1 MKKISDLTPHPDNF
15 ITVEAKITTIQ
26 DQDQK
31 GIRGVLGDAS
41 GVVDFY
47 IIKSAIPEGLEL
59 KEGDIVR
66 IVEGKCKVYDE
77 HAYVS
82 VAGGIL
88 RKVDNG
94 SINVNDAFNASKDT
108 YGKVTLDGEEER
120 KDRGGRRTRGSGPRK
135 SSSQGRT
142 SERKNDSGDFD
153 RRRNDR
159 RDNERRPNSRN
170 YQNSGELKQPE
181 FIQIN

>member
-1 MKKISDLTPHPDNF
+1 MKKISELTPHPDDF
-15 ITVEAKITTIQ
+15 ITIEAKITTIQ
-26 DQDQK
+26 DQDLK

-47 IIKSAIPEGLEL
+47 IIKSAIPEGIEL
-59 KEGDIVR
+59 KEGDIIR

-88 RKVDNG
+88 RKVDNV
-94 SINVNDAFNASKDT
+94 SIDVIGGFNASKDT
-108 YGKVTLDGEEER
+108 YGKVTIDGQEETKE
-120 KDRGGRRTRGSGPRK
+120 RGGKRTRGSRTRK
-135 SSSQGRT
+135 GSSQGRT
-142 SERKNDSGDFD
+142 SEKKNDSGDYD

-159 RDNERRPNSRN
+159 RDNERRTDRRDNERRTDRRDN
-170 YQNSGELKQPE
+170 ERR
-181 FIQIN
+181 